1 MDDLSGRINE
11 RAAAP
16 AAPRWKSAQC
26 LAPVQRLNERC
37 IELLCDI
44 APSADVELQIIKEN
58 AELWAQLEPEARR
71 RLARVPLVIV
81 DAQFKNDEWWRR
93 VAQSAGQAAGAHAI
107 SNGLPSGVSEEL
119 MYETLMFG
127 WQIVGS
133 NRTIALTSF
142 AMSPAVAETIAAL
155 TPKSIREI
163 AGRQYSSIEMRWV
176 DDVEFWRELLHA
188 AIAANEEDLAA
199 LHLHAKL
206 VVLGELVRLRE

>member
-1 MDDLSGRINE
+1 MDEFSGRIGE
-11 RAAAP
+11 KAEP
-16 AAPRWKSAQC
+16 PSSPRWKGAQC

-44 APSADVELQIIKEN
+44 ALSEDVELQVIKEN
-58 AELWAQLEPEARR
+58 AELWTQLDLEARS
-71 RLARVPLVIV
+71 RLARMPLVIV
-81 DAQFKNDEWWRR
+81 DAQFKNEDWWRQE
-93 VAQSAGQAAGAHAI
+93 AQSAGQETGAHEI

-163 AGRQYSSIEMRWV
+163 AGRQWSSVEIRWA
-176 DDVEFWRELLHA
+176 DDIEFWRELLGA
-188 AIAANEEDLAA
+188 AIAANEEELAA

-206 VVLGELVRLRE
+206 TVLGELVRFHE